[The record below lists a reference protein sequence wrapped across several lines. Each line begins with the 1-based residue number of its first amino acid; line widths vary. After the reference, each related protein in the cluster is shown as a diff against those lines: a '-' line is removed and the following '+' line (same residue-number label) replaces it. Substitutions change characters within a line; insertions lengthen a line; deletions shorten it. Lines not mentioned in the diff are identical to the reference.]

1 MSKFQKIEFYSNIK
15 EQYSLLPFR
24 FERLRDD
31 KYVLTNLSG
40 EYLTLPRSDLEKFA
54 RHQLDSGT
62 SEYIELRAKHFLTDD
77 KSQVA
82 KDLLAIKLRTKYSV
96 LSEFTG
102 LHIFVVSLRCEH
114 SCPYCQVSRQSDD
127 KTKFD
132 MSIEIADRSLDLV
145 MRSPSKNLKIEFQGG
160 EPLLNFEL
168 IKYIVI
174 KAKAL
179 GSKNNKNMSFVIA
192 TNLALMD
199 LPIIEFCKTNGV
211 MISTSLDGPREIH
224 NKNRPRPGGNS
235 YEKALEGIS
244 LARTYLGE
252 DAVSA
257 LMTTTKNSLGHVK
270 EIIDEYVNLSFQ
282 GIFLRPLSP
291 YGFAL
296 KTKTYAAYDA
306 KQWLDFYVEGV
317 EYIIELNRNGYQFRE
332 YYASTIL
339 AKIFTS
345 QEPGYVDLMSP
356 AGIGIGAV
364 IYNYDGSVYASD
376 ESRMLAEMGDTT
388 FELGSVLTNSYEEIF
403 LNSKL
408 LDPIEDSFAYS
419 VPMCN
424 DCAFEPY
431 CGADPVFHHAK
442 YNDFVGRK
450 PESEFCNR
458 NMTIFKYLIER
469 MESDSYV
476 KALFRQWGQ
485 SNA

>member
-1 MSKFQKIEFYSNIK
+1 MSKFQKIEFYSNKK

-40 EYLTLPRSDLEKFA
+40 EYLTLPRSDLEKFV

-62 SEYIELRAKHFLTDD
+62 IEYIDLRAKHFLTDD
-77 KSQVA
+77 KSQIA

-132 MSIEIADRSLDLV
+132 MSIEIADKSLDLV

-168 IKYIVI
+168 IKYIVT
-174 KAKAL
+174 KAKTL
-179 GSKNNKNMSFVIA
+179 GCKHNKNMSFVIA
-192 TNLALMD
+192 TNLALID
-199 LPIIEFCKTNGV
+199 LPIIEFCKSNGV

-244 LARTYLGE
+244 LARTHLGD

-270 EIIDEYVNLSFQ
+270 EIIDEYINLSFP

-339 AKIFTS
+339 TKIFTS

-388 FELGSVLTNSYEEIF
+388 FELGSVLSNSYEEIF

-408 LDPIEDSFAYS
+408 LDPIEDSFSYS

-476 KALFRQWGQ
+476 KALFRRWGQ

>member
-1 MSKFQKIEFYSNIK
+1 
-15 EQYSLLPFR
+15 
-24 FERLRDD
+24 
-31 KYVLTNLSG
+31 
-40 EYLTLPRSDLEKFA
+40 
-54 RHQLDSGT
+54 
-62 SEYIELRAKHFLTDD
+62 
-77 KSQVA
+77 
-82 KDLLAIKLRTKYSV
+82 
-96 LSEFTG
+96 
-102 LHIFVVSLRCEH
+102 
-114 SCPYCQVSRQSDD
+114 
-127 KTKFD
+127 
-132 MSIEIADRSLDLV
+132 
-145 MRSPSKNLKIEFQGG
+145 
-160 EPLLNFEL
+160 
-168 IKYIVI
+168 
-174 KAKAL
+174 
-179 GSKNNKNMSFVIA
+179 MSFVIA